1 MNNSST
7 VLKELQSLQKTY
19 KVQNFKFTSS
29 QQARYDELLELR
41 RAFITYWQENGMVWL
56 AHLMLVRPRL
66 RLLLN

>member
-41 RAFITYWQENGMVWL
+41 RAFITYWQENGMVWSGPSN
-56 AHLMLVRPRL
+56 VGKCTTKF
-66 RLLLN
+66 

>member
-41 RAFITYWQENGMVWL
+41 RAFITYWQENGMVWSGPSNVGK
-56 AHLMLVRPRL
+56 A
-66 RLLLN
+66 NTEAAA

>member
-7 VLKELQSLQKTY
+7 VLQKELQSLQKTY

-41 RAFITYWQENGMVWL
+41 RAFITYWQENGMVWSGPSNVGK
-56 AHLMLVRPRL
+56 AKTEAAA
-66 RLLLN
+66 

>member
-19 KVQNFKFTSS
+19 KVQNFRFTTD

-41 RAFITYWQENGMVWL
+41 RAFVTYWQENDMVWTGPSNVGK
-56 AHLMLVRPRL
+56 AKTEAAA
-66 RLLLN
+66 